1 MMKNLFR
8 TRPPRHL
15 TLPQLNR
22 LSTQSNITPT
32 EVQKWYERF
41 VRCYTSGYVSLNEFE
56 KYIRQVYLHQG
67 LHREQMS
74 KSLMKE
80 IYSTLDIN
88 RDQELN
94 FEEFFRFSLL
104 INLGSIEEKLKFIL
118 TLYRREREVQF
129 TREEIA
135 RLLTTMFKFFD
146 MSKSME
152 KLDGNIDEIF
162 RSINANQR
170 IGWNTFCTTV
180 LNQLTLFELQPSNPV
195 SENSPGQI

>member
-56 KYIRQVYLHQG
+56 KYIRQVYLYQG

-118 TLYRREREVQF
+118 TLYRREREIQF
-129 TREEIA
+129 TREEIT

-152 KLDGNIDEIF
+152 RLDGNIDEIL

-180 LNQLTLFELQPSNPV
+180 LNQLTLFEFPPSNSV
-195 SENSPGQI
+195 SEDSSGQI